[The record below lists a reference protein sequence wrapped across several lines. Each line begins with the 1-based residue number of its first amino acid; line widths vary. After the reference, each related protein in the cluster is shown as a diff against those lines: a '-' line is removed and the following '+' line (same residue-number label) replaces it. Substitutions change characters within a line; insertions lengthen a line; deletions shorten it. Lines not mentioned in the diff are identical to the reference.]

1 MENLK
6 DKRLFLLDMDG
17 TIYIDDL
24 LFDHSLEF
32 LSYIKSIGGK
42 YMFLTNNSSKSVV
55 DYINKLTKMGMEV
68 DQSNFMTSS
77 QATAI
82 YLHGRYTSEKIYV
95 LGTQSLK
102 AELKSSGL
110 NVVDKYEED
119 IEVLLVGYDTE
130 LAYFKLEDACK
141 LLTKEIAYYAT
152 NPDWVCPV
160 SYGYVPDCGSFCQ
173 MLEIATG
180 KNPIFIG
187 KPEPTMVDLA
197 VKSSG
202 FSKEQTL
209 MIGDRIYTDIAS
221 GKNAG
226 VATCLVLSGETKRED
241 LAQNEIK
248 PDYVL
253 ADIGELLSR
262 MK

>member
-42 YMFLTNNSSKSVV
+42 YMFLTNNSSKSVA
-55 DYINKLTKMGMEV
+55 DYIDKLTKMGIEV

-77 QATAI
+77 QATAV
-82 YLHGRYTSEKIYV
+82 YLQGLYTSEKIYV

-110 NVVDKYEED
+110 NVVDKYHED

-197 VKSSG
+197 VQSSG

-241 LAQNEIK
+241 VAKNEIK
-248 PDYVL
+248 PDYIF
-253 ADIGELLSR
+253 ADIGKLLSR